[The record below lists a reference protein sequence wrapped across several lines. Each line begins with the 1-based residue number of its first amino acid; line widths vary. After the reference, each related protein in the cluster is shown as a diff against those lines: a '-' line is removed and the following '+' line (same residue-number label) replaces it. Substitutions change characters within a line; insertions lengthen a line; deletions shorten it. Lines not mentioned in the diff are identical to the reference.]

1 MSKVAIVT
9 GAGQG
14 IGFAIAKRL
23 VQDGFKVGLLD
34 YNAETVEKAVAE
46 LSATKTF
53 AVVADVSKQT
63 EVAAA
68 FQKVVDHFGDLNV
81 VVNNAGV
88 APTTP
93 LLNNT
98 SHHTHSKVNQEQ
110 FTRTFAINV
119 GGVIWGSQAAQAQF
133 KALGHGGK
141 IINATSQAGV
151 VGNPNLTVY
160 GGTKFAVRGI
170 TQTLARDLAD
180 SGITVNAYAPGI
192 VKTPMMF
199 DIAHEVGKNAGKD
212 DEWGMQTFAKDITLK
227 RLSEPEDVAA
237 AVSFLAGPDSN
248 YITGQTIIVD
258 GGMQFH

>member
-1 MSKVAIVT
+1 MTKVAIVT

-23 VQDGFKVGLLD
+23 HEDGFKVGILD
-34 YNAETVEKAVAE
+34 YNAETAQKAVDAISSE
-46 LSATKTF
+46 DTV
-53 AVVADVSKQT
+53 AVVANVAKRD
-63 EVAAA
+63 EVFAA
-68 FQKVVDHFGDLNV
+68 FDKVVEAFGDLHV
-81 VVNNAGV
+81 VINNAGV

-93 LLNNT
+93 LDT
-98 SHHTHSKVNQEQ
+98 ITEEQ
-110 FTRTFAINV
+110 FQNVFNINV
-119 GGVIWGSQAAQAQF
+119 GGTIWGAQAAHKHF

-160 GGTKFAVRGI
+160 GSSKFAIRGI

-180 SGITVNAYAPGI
+180 EGITVNAYAPGI

-199 DIAHEVGKNAGKD
+199 DIAHQVGKNAGKD
-212 DEWGMQTFAKDITLK
+212 DEWGMKTFAKGIALK
-227 RLSEPEDVAA
+227 RLSEPEDVAN
-237 AVSFLAGPDSN
+237 AVSFLAGKDSD
-248 YITGQTIIVD
+248 YITGQTLIVD